1 MSGSFL
7 YPFLEA
13 EERDAAPLLDD
24 LAVSADAK
32 AASSRSLRTQ
42 TLDDQAAVLDAAAD
56 ALADVFAHGGRL
68 LVAGNGGSSTDA
80 AGIAE
85 LFAAPPH
92 GRPLPARSLAAD
104 TAVLTALS
112 NDIGFDVV
120 FARQV
125 LAYGRA
131 GDALLG
137 VSTSGGSA
145 NVLRA
150 FAAARGAGLVTLGL
164 AGYGGGAMAA
174 SGDVDHCL
182 VVSSDSVHRTQETQA
197 ALALALW
204 RRVQHRLEGGVA
216 T

>member
-1 MSGSFL
+1 MTGSFL
-7 YPFLEA
+7 YPFLDA
-13 EERDAAPLLDD
+13 EERDAAPLLAD
-24 LAVSADAK
+24 LAASADAK
-32 AASSRSLRTQ
+32 AAVSSRLRVE
-42 TLDDQAAVLDAAAD
+42 TLERQARTLDAAAD
-56 ALADVFAHGGRL
+56 ALADVFTRGGRL

-80 AGIAE
+80 AGIAS
-85 LFAAPPH
+85 LFAAPPY
-92 GRPLPARSLAAD
+92 GGPLPARSLVTD
-104 TAVLTALS
+104 PAVLTALS
-112 NDIGFDVV
+112 NDVGFDVV

-125 LAYGRA
+125 LAFGKA

-150 FAAARGAGLVTLGL
+150 FAAARGAGLLTLGL

-197 ALALALW
+197 ALAVALW
-204 RRVQHRLEGGVA
+204 RRVQDRLAKAVA